1 MTPWSSGTQGVRT
14 NAIQIFHLVLNS
26 SLAQQ
31 EAEDGGEK
39 RRSSD
44 VAAPGRV
51 SGTKHARARR
61 SFSSANLTKSNRP
74 DVGLRRALSQE
85 PLPPAGA
92 GAVAEGASK
101 KHGGA
106 ATPKRKALSANKGVK
121 GHGSARQAGPK
132 PPRGGLPRGWSSGGM
147 EAAALPSC
155 SGEQAAASDREDEAQ
170 KDSSPRPF
178 VGSDNGDTG
187 METARAASPESE
199 CGSEVVDDGA
209 AADGDE
215 AECKSA
221 EVDVAEKRGGEEMVV
236 RSSEPDAKLGNGEII
251 SDSEIEP
258 SYVVIKKKAVEG
270 EAARGSDVL
279 GAGSNADPRHLEDTN
294 VGNAAGQATAAAD
307 AEIATTANA
316 EGSSDELSSFTVTDA
331 GMSDR
336 FSARN
341 SSPSCSSRA
350 QSIERLL
357 EADAALVRKKREDLQ
372 SAGGR
377 RSAQAVSTPPSARS
391 RAASGAARPTT
402 SPRGTGLGFKK
413 RFLSFGKKTRGK
425 DGATVIDCTSPASL
439 PASPADSSSTR
450 RRCRTADDSIRPGRV
465 VGSSSDAAASDD
477 TDHGC
482 AASPHGKFH
491 LLFFT
496 LSVPR
501 RTH

>member
-1 MTPWSSGTQGVRT
+1 
-14 NAIQIFHLVLNS
+14 
-26 SLAQQ
+26 
-31 EAEDGGEK
+31 
-39 RRSSD
+39 
-44 VAAPGRV
+44 
-51 SGTKHARARR
+51 
-61 SFSSANLTKSNRP
+61 
-74 DVGLRRALSQE
+74 
-85 PLPPAGA
+85 
-92 GAVAEGASK
+92 
-101 KHGGA
+101 
-106 ATPKRKALSANKGVK
+106 
-121 GHGSARQAGPK
+121 
-132 PPRGGLPRGWSSGGM
+132 M
-147 EAAALPSC
+147 EAVTPPSY
-155 SGEQAAASDREDEAQ
+155 SNEQAEASDREDEAQ
-170 KDSSPRPF
+170 KASSPRSF
-178 VGSDNGDTG
+178 VGNDSGDTG

-209 AADGDE
+209 AADGGE
-215 AECKSA
+215 AEGKNA
-221 EVDVAEKRGGEEMVV
+221 VVDVADKRGAEDIVV
-236 RSSEPDAKLGNGEII
+236 PSPGTDAKLGNGEIT
-251 SDSEIEP
+251 SDYSEIEP
-258 SYVVIKKKAVEG
+258 SYVLIKKKSVEG
-270 EAARGSDVL
+270 EAASGSDAL
-279 GAGSNADPRHLEDTN
+279 GAGSDADPHLEEKN
-294 VGNAAGQATAAAD
+294 VGNADHATAATD
-307 AEIATTANA
+307 PEIATTANA
-316 EGSSDELSSFTVTDA
+316 EESSDQLSSFTATDA

-357 EADAALVRKKREDLQ
+357 EADAALVRKKREDQ
-372 SAGGR
+372 SAGGVR